1 MKSTGIVRKMDE
13 LGRIVIPKEIR
24 KNLNIGEG
32 DALEIYVDGDV
43 VLLKKYQPGCSCCG
57 NIEDNLIKVGQVTLC
72 KECLIKFTNEVWL
85 MNFSQFKLFS
95 LIEIKYGKTVLKD
108 IINMTEDDIKAN
120 RIAFGKRTS
129 SKEYMRIFKRSF
141 KIWQR
146 ELKFS

>member
-72 KECLIKFTNEVWL
+72 KECLIKFTNEV
-85 MNFSQFKLFS
+85 
-95 LIEIKYGKTVLKD
+95 
-108 IINMTEDDIKAN
+108 
-120 RIAFGKRTS
+120 
-129 SKEYMRIFKRSF
+129 
-141 KIWQR
+141 
-146 ELKFS
+146 

>member
-24 KNLNIGEG
+24 KNLNIAEG

-72 KECLIKFTNEVWL
+72 KECLIKFTNEV
-85 MNFSQFKLFS
+85 
-95 LIEIKYGKTVLKD
+95 
-108 IINMTEDDIKAN
+108 
-120 RIAFGKRTS
+120 
-129 SKEYMRIFKRSF
+129 
-141 KIWQR
+141 
-146 ELKFS
+146 

>member
-24 KNLNIGEG
+24 KNLNITEG

-72 KECLIKFTNEVWL
+72 KECLIKFTNEV
-85 MNFSQFKLFS
+85 
-95 LIEIKYGKTVLKD
+95 
-108 IINMTEDDIKAN
+108 
-120 RIAFGKRTS
+120 
-129 SKEYMRIFKRSF
+129 
-141 KIWQR
+141 
-146 ELKFS
+146 